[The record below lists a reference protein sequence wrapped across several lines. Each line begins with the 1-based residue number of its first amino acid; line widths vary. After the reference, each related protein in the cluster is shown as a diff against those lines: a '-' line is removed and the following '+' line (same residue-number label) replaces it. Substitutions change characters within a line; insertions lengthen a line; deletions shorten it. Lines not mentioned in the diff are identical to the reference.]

1 MKQARSYI
9 YGKHAVYEALM
20 GAPRVVR
27 KVFLAPQ
34 SDSKEIRAAALAA
47 GIEIERL
54 DMRKVSSYVEGNAP
68 HQGIVARVA
77 LEELP
82 QPFENFVSA
91 LQPKADTLLVLL
103 GGVEDPHNTGAIIR
117 SAAAF
122 GASAVLLPEKGQSP
136 ITPAAAKASAGM
148 AFRVPILRVGNP
160 AEAIAACK
168 EKGVRVYGL
177 AGDSKH
183 SIVDEPFRA
192 PTMLV
197 LGNEGAGLSKAVRA
211 ACDLTLSIPM
221 HARTESLNVAAS
233 AAVALYAWA
242 ARHGKALG

>member
-1 MKQARSYI
+1 
-9 YGKHAVYEALM
+9 
-20 GAPRVVR
+20 VVR

-47 GIEIERL
+47 GIEVERL
-54 DMRKVSSYVEGNAP
+54 DIRKVTSYVEGNAP
-68 HQGIVARVA
+68 HQGIVARVG

-82 QPFENFVSA
+82 QPFDFFLAGLS
-91 LQPKADTLLVLL
+91 PKTDTLLVFL
-103 GGVEDPHNTGAIIR
+103 GGIEDPHNTGAIIR

-122 GASAVLLPEKGQSP
+122 GASAVLIPEKGQSP

-148 AFRVPILRVGNP
+148 AFRVPIIRVGNP
-160 AEAIAACK
+160 AEAIVALK
-168 EKGVRVYGL
+168 EKGVRAYGL

-183 SIVDEPFRA
+183 SIADEPFRA

-197 LGNEGAGLSKAVRA
+197 LGNEGAGLPKAVRA

-233 AAVALYAWA
+233 AAASMYAWA